1 MFTWVSGWV
10 GGWVGGWWVGDI
22 TCIFFVPMSTIDDYG
37 QCSFL
42 LQSLGAL
49 TSRTLGY
56 HRQGALC
63 GDLIGCAHSL
73 AVGDIRVFCL

>member
-1 MFTWVSGWV
+1 MGGGG
-10 GGWVGGWWVGDI
+10 GGWVILRVFSLFLCPPSM
-22 TCIFFVPMSTIDDYG
+22 TTG